1 MNKYL
6 RFFSPALS
14 ILALAVSTTA
24 VYAAESSD
32 SISPNVQSSSLT
44 VQQNAQPEMPHPL
57 TRREVID
64 ELIKAE
70 KDGTLER
77 LNETVYHGS

>member
-14 ILALAVSTTA
+14 ILALGVCATA
-24 VYAAESSD
+24 AYAAQPSD
-32 SISPNVQSSSLT
+32 SSAPNVRSSPFT
-44 VQQNAQPEMPHPL
+44 VQQSAQPEMPHAL

-64 ELIKAE
+64 DLIKAE
-70 KDGTLER
+70 KDGSLQR
-77 LNETVYHGS
+77 LNDTVYHGS